1 MVSLNNKEEQE
12 LNLLELDDQYYA
24 VELSRGGRGFGFSIR
39 GGREFQSMPLF
50 VLRIAV
56 DGPAAAD
63 GRLRVG
69 DQIVEINGVN
79 TKNMTHAD
87 AIDLIKSGGTSV
99 RLLVRRSNSGGKVPP
114 LIDHIGGMSPLSPTP
129 NPMMSA
135 TASVSALQS
144 GVHSGMGHNRPVSAM
159 SQPTTSSMHLQNL
172 STAGNLSSNISA
184 TNNMNQNII
193 PQMPHQGSSSAVPTS
208 SGNTYQLPPGAMPL
222 PGMTPAN
229 TNVNQQPPNGIP
241 PHIMQQ
247 QSSTLQNGMIQQNTY
262 GGSQQYPNGGPMSH
276 SSPRVGGDPYFWN
289 QY

>member
-1 MVSLNNKEEQE
+1 MIYRNKKS
-12 LNLLELDDQYYA
+12 NLIL
-24 VELSRGGRGFGFSIR
+24 
-39 GGREFQSMPLF
+39 
-50 VLRIAV
+50 
-56 DGPAAAD
+56 
-63 GRLRVG
+63 
-69 DQIVEINGVN
+69 
-79 TKNMTHAD
+79 
-87 AIDLIKSGGTSV
+87 
-99 RLLVRRSNSGGKVPP
+99 
-114 LIDHIGGMSPLSPTP
+114 DHIGGMSPLSPTP

-193 PQMPHQGSSSAVPTS
+193 PQMSHQGSSSAVPTS